1 MSRYV
6 ARINTTTLYT
16 MVVRID
22 RDGEEQVDSCFRPR
36 HFASLK
42 AAERSTA
49 RYIASIA

>member
-1 MSRYV
+1 MTRYV
-6 ARINTTTLYT
+6 ARINAATFYA
-16 MVVRID
+16 MVVRVD

-49 RYIASIA
+49 RYIASLT

>member
-1 MSRYV
+1 MTRYV
-6 ARINTTTLYT
+6 ARINTATLYT

-42 AAERSTA
+42 AAERSAA
-49 RYIASIA
+49 RYIASLA